1 MATGLE
7 RTAISPITGQPGQPL
22 PQRPSLAQTALSPLM
37 RAYQAYQQYVGQPF
51 QQVVRGGVR
60 GYFGLPLMSDASALG
75 QEAYRQGEA
84 LGFTPGVGMPA
95 GAVRVAAEGM
105 QALPSIAGDIGRV
118 IGGLPSRAAARQA
131 QDFAA
136 YQRSIPPKDISP
148 LTAFHGTPHTFPAE
162 EGAPLGR
169 FRSEKIGSGEGAQ
182 AYGYGMYFA
191 ESPGT
196 AGYYKEVLSEKMS
209 GTGITKINNSA
220 QIGDPEYGD
229 ILALDIDDAPAK
241 TLVGKEAINYLQNYL
256 QRFFIHDNKQ
266 AKLALDWLEIAKRE
280 NWSVELPGKDAK
292 KIEGSLYKV
301 DIPDAMVDKMLDWDK
316 PLSQQPKNVR
326 KFFEPLVAP
335 QKAAALEPSGPE
347 WGDLAAPFVYDPT
360 GAELMQMMG
369 KQEMTASAVLTGGT
383 GGRATSEALR
393 AAGIPGIR
401 YLDQSSRTAG
411 KGTRNIVVFPG
422 EEQNVKILSRD

>member
-1 MATGLE
+1 MADGKNFLAPPSVNALA
-7 RTAISPITGQPGQPL
+7 RAALDPL
-22 PQRPSLAQTALSPLM
+22 Q
-37 RAYQAYQQYVGQPF
+37 RAYGAYQQYVGQPF
-51 QQVVRGGVR
+51 QQAVRGGVR

-75 QEAYRQGEA
+75 REAYRQGEA

-95 GAVRVAAEGM
+95 GAVRVAAESA
-105 QALPSIAGDIGRV
+105 QALPSIAGEIGRV
-118 IGGLPSRAAARQA
+118 IGGMPSRAAARQA

-209 GTGITKINNSA
+209 GTGITKINNSP

-229 ILALDIDDAPAK
+229 ILALDMDDAPAK

-256 QRFFIHDNKQ
+256 QRFLKYDNKE

-316 PLSQQPKNVR
+316 PLSQQPEIYR
-326 KFFEPLVAP
+326 KV
-335 QKAAALEPSGPE
+335 LEDKKWRKRLEFRTDQQVGE
-347 WGDLAAPFVYDPT
+347 LT
-360 GAELMQMMG
+360 GAELYGMG
-369 KQEMTASAVLTGGT
+369 HDQIKNL
-383 GGRATSEALR
+383 
-393 AAGIPGIR
+393 GIPGIR
-401 YLDQSSRTAG
+401 YLDRSSRTAG
-411 KGTRNIVVFPG
+411 EGTRNIVVFPG

>member
-1 MATGLE
+1 MATKLDK
-7 RTAISPITGQPGQPL
+7 TAGGPATL
-22 PQRPSLAQTALSPLM
+22 RPANALAPAPVNSLLQAVVDPFA
-37 RAYQAYQQYVGQPF
+37 RAYQTYQQHIGQPF
-51 QQVVRGGVR
+51 QQAVRGGVR
-60 GYFGLPLMSDASALG
+60 GYFGLPLMSDASSVG
-75 QEAYRQGEA
+75 REAYRQGEA

-95 GAVRVAAEGM
+95 GAVRVAAETA

-118 IGGLPSRAAARQA
+118 IGGMPSRAAARQA

-209 GTGITKINNSA
+209 GTGITKINNSP

-229 ILALDIDDAPAK
+229 ILALDMDDAPAK

-256 QRFFIHDNKQ
+256 QRFLKYDNKE

-301 DIPDAMVDKMLDWDK
+301 DIPDEIIDKMLDWNK
-316 PLSQQPKNVR
+316 PLSQQPGMVKKVFENGWQHALYRQRSGRNV
-326 KFFEPLVAP
+326 
-335 QKAAALEPSGPE
+335 
-347 WGDLAAPFVYDPT
+347 GDFT
-360 GAELMQMMG
+360 GADLVRSFGTDTRSSVM
-369 KQEMTASAVLTGGT
+369 AS
-383 GGRATSEALR
+383 EQLR
-393 AAGIPGIR
+393 QAGIPGIR
-401 YLDQSSRTAG
+401 YLDQSSRAG
-411 KGTRNIVVFPG
+411 GEGTRNIVVFPG